1 MYRSKKSGGLAASSA
16 TAPENS
22 VGAVQEEIM
31 PNNSRD
37 FKIATGVMAFK
48 ARLMAPFM
56 LYDRSIRQVVP
67 NPAHDRVYRSEVTR
81 VQGVVLRELRNAL
94 ERETSTTPKEMLY
107 GIQKSIM
114 LAYAS
119 CAVSSDVEA
128 LVPVT
133 SDEEAM
139 DVMPRLESFF
149 GERIASS
156 KAVASLAA
164 VLSTGIVRDSYKEAC
179 NRLEA
184 RLAVEE
190 QPQAK
195 KKRTTEGQF
204 ALEATKKNTQDLFQ
218 IRASLLTAF
227 ETISTPFN
235 ENGTTPLPNSATAD
249 ATTAVLTVESYY
261 SLLRW
266 VLMMQPERLEL
277 NVAHST
283 MALYQEPQ
291 AAKKLFAKV
300 TCYDPTTGKVVIERT
315 TADSKWGMVLNAS
328 GALVGLENAL
338 RNATPAGGALYH
350 ALHQRKAG
358 LSIFDINNVHIGGAE
373 GEELEEGEH
382 EVLVDAK
389 TKAARVEKIKKV
401 LQGSDCVISLRVE
414 KVTTM
419 GEPKEVAFDAI
430 QQGGEEA
437 SGQQAVLILKRP
449 SIEVQWKLKMRVHTE
464 GVIVLEDCS
473 DSLPVSEAARNF
485 LSSHRGHL
493 LLVQVNGCDATH
505 GALLMDLFRSS
516 LYLVLRLQVVDNVE
530 QLVADAIS
538 KKQGEA
544 IETVQGATVFH
555 EERETNE
562 DEEAEV
568 AQHRALLE
576 QHNIHPDEPLPEV
589 NEFED
594 ASLPKKKG
602 RPKKLNEAEDAV
614 AEMTLMEEQEEM
626 SAAVT
631 EAEEAPLPKKKG
643 RPKKLNEAEDAVA
656 EMTLMEEQEEMS
668 AAVTEAEEAPLPKK
682 KGRPKKLNE
691 AEDAVAEMTLMEE
704 QEEMSAAVTEA
715 EEAPL
720 PKKKG
725 RPKKLNEAEDAVAE
739 MTLMEEQEEMSAAVT
754 EAEEAP
760 LPKKKGRPKK
770 LNEAEDAVAEMT
782 LMEEQEEMSAA
793 VTEAEEAPLPKKKGR
808 PKKLNEAEDAVAEMT
823 LMEEQ
828 EMSAAVTEAEEAPLP
843 KKKGRPKKLNEAE
856 DAVAEMTLMEEQEEM
871 SAAVT
876 EAEEAPLPKKKEKGQ
891 GEGKLGG
898 SVSRKRK
905 KLSKRILKE
914 MKKRAREEKK
924 KKLREMKKRRLI
936 KEKDAMKAATVNKSS
951 PLEEVA
957 KEQGVL
963 DTPVVNIKSH
973 SELAAEEGK
982 KKKSTKPVSSPPTKP
997 SPPSAAVEEV
1007 RTVTS
1012 YAPTVSAVE
1021 LKNAP
1026 PLTFENAVTLDRFDG
1041 SYMEL
1046 RRPDLKTPWN
1056 MKVSFGGDKLVLTS
1070 LPPISAALKTHP
1082 FLKSLRPDTNG
1093 QINWLV
1099 DNVNGTDLTTANK
1112 SLRAKALDL
1121 MKKTNKISLLLRPLS
1136 K

>member
-16 TAPENS
+16 TAPEHS
-22 VGAVQEEIM
+22 VVAVQEEII
-31 PNNSRD
+31 PNNSSD

-81 VQGVVLRELRNAL
+81 VQGVVLRELRHAL

-139 DVMPRLESFF
+139 DVMPRLENFF

-218 IRASLLTAF
+218 LRVSLLTAF

-277 NVAHST
+277 KVAHST

-291 AAKKLFAKV
+291 TAMKLFAKV

-315 TADSKWGMVLNAS
+315 TADSKWGMMLNAS

-350 ALHQRKAG
+350 VLQQRKAG
-358 LSIFDINNVHIGGAE
+358 LSIFGINNVHIGGAE

-382 EVLVDAK
+382 KEMVDAQ
-389 TKAARVEKIKKV
+389 TKAARVEKIKKA
-401 LQGSDCVISLRVE
+401 LQGSDCVISLHVE

-419 GEPKEVAFDAI
+419 GEPQEVAFDAI

-449 SIEVQWKLKMRVHTE
+449 SIEVQWSLKMRVHTE
-464 GVIVLEDCS
+464 GVIVLEGCS
-473 DSLPVSEAARNF
+473 DSLPVSEAARKF
-485 LSSHRGHL
+485 LFSHRGHL

-505 GALLMDLFRSS
+505 GALLMDLIRSS

-544 IETVQGATVFH
+544 METVQSATVFQ

-614 AEMTLMEEQEEM
+614 AEMTLMEMQEEM
-626 SAAVT
+626 PAAVT
-631 EAEEAPLPKKKG
+631 EAEEAPL
-643 RPKKLNEAEDAVA
+643 
-656 EMTLMEEQEEMS
+656 T
-668 AAVTEAEEAPLPKK
+668 
-682 KGRPKKLNE
+682 
-691 AEDAVAEMTLMEE
+691 
-704 QEEMSAAVTEA
+704 
-715 EEAPL
+715 
-720 PKKKG
+720 
-725 RPKKLNEAEDAVAE
+725 
-739 MTLMEEQEEMSAAVT
+739 
-754 EAEEAP
+754 
-760 LPKKKGRPKK
+760 
-770 LNEAEDAVAEMT
+770 
-782 LMEEQEEMSAA
+782 
-793 VTEAEEAPLPKKKGR
+793 
-808 PKKLNEAEDAVAEMT
+808 
-823 LMEEQ
+823 
-828 EMSAAVTEAEEAPLP
+828 
-843 KKKGRPKKLNEAE
+843 
-856 DAVAEMTLMEEQEEM
+856 
-871 SAAVT
+871 
-876 EAEEAPLPKKKEKGQ
+876 KKKEKGQ

-924 KKLREMKKRRLI
+924 KKLREMKNRRLI
-936 KEKDAMKAATVNKSS
+936 KAKEAMKAETVNKSS

-973 SELAAEEGK
+973 SELVAEEGK
-982 KKKSTKPVSSPPTKP
+982 KKKSTKPVSSPPKKP

-1041 SYMEL
+1041 SYMEI

-1056 MKVSFGGDKLVLTS
+1056 IKVSFGGDKLVLTS

-1112 SLRAKALDL
+1112 SLQAKALDL

>member
-16 TAPENS
+16 TAPEHS
-22 VGAVQEEIM
+22 VGAVQEEII
-31 PNNSRD
+31 PNNSSD

-81 VQGVVLRELRNAL
+81 VQGVVLRELRHAL

-218 IRASLLTAF
+218 LRVSLLTAF

-277 NVAHST
+277 KVAHST

-291 AAKKLFAKV
+291 TAMKLFAKV

-315 TADSKWGMVLNAS
+315 TADSKWGMMLNAS

-350 ALHQRKAG
+350 VLQQRKAG
-358 LSIFDINNVHIGGAE
+358 LSIFGINNVHIGGAE

-382 EVLVDAK
+382 EEMVDAQ
-389 TKAARVEKIKKV
+389 TKAARVEKIKKA
-401 LQGSDCVISLRVE
+401 LQGSDCVISLHVE

-419 GEPKEVAFDAI
+419 GEPQEVAFDAI

-449 SIEVQWKLKMRVHTE
+449 SIEVQWSLKMRVHTE
-464 GVIVLEDCS
+464 GVIVLEGCS
-473 DSLPVSEAARNF
+473 DSLPVSEAARKF
-485 LSSHRGHL
+485 LFSHRGHL

-505 GALLMDLFRSS
+505 GALLMDLIRSS

-544 IETVQGATVFH
+544 METVQSATVFH

-614 AEMTLMEEQEEM
+614 AEMTLMEMQEEM
-626 SAAVT
+626 PAAVT

-656 EMTLMEEQEEMS
+656 EMTLMEMQEEMP
-668 AAVTEAEEAPLPKK
+668 AAVTEAEEAPL
-682 KGRPKKLNE
+682 
-691 AEDAVAEMTLMEE
+691 A
-704 QEEMSAAVTEA
+704 
-715 EEAPL
+715 
-720 PKKKG
+720 
-725 RPKKLNEAEDAVAE
+725 
-739 MTLMEEQEEMSAAVT
+739 
-754 EAEEAP
+754 
-760 LPKKKGRPKK
+760 
-770 LNEAEDAVAEMT
+770 
-782 LMEEQEEMSAA
+782 
-793 VTEAEEAPLPKKKGR
+793 
-808 PKKLNEAEDAVAEMT
+808 
-823 LMEEQ
+823 
-828 EMSAAVTEAEEAPLP
+828 
-843 KKKGRPKKLNEAE
+843 
-856 DAVAEMTLMEEQEEM
+856 
-871 SAAVT
+871 
-876 EAEEAPLPKKKEKGQ
+876 KKKEKGQ

-924 KKLREMKKRRLI
+924 KKLREMKNRRLI
-936 KEKDAMKAATVNKSS
+936 KAKEAMKAETVNKSS

-973 SELAAEEGK
+973 SELVAEEGK
-982 KKKSTKPVSSPPTKP
+982 KKKSTKPVSSPPKKP

-1041 SYMEL
+1041 SYMEI

-1056 MKVSFGGDKLVLTS
+1056 IKVSFGGDKLVLTS

-1112 SLRAKALDL
+1112 SLQAKALDL

>member
-704 QEEMSAAVTEA
+704 QEEMSAAVT
-715 EEAPL
+715 
-720 PKKKG
+720 
-725 RPKKLNEAEDAVAE
+725 
-739 MTLMEEQEEMSAAVT
+739 
-754 EAEEAP
+754 
-760 LPKKKGRPKK
+760 
-770 LNEAEDAVAEMT
+770 
-782 LMEEQEEMSAA
+782 
-793 VTEAEEAPLPKKKGR
+793 
-808 PKKLNEAEDAVAEMT
+808 
-823 LMEEQ
+823 
-828 EMSAAVTEAEEAPLP
+828 
-843 KKKGRPKKLNEAE
+843 
-856 DAVAEMTLMEEQEEM
+856 
-871 SAAVT
+871 
-876 EAEEAPLPKKKEKGQ
+876 
-891 GEGKLGG
+891 
-898 SVSRKRK
+898 
-905 KLSKRILKE
+905 
-914 MKKRAREEKK
+914 
-924 KKLREMKKRRLI
+924 
-936 KEKDAMKAATVNKSS
+936 
-951 PLEEVA
+951 
-957 KEQGVL
+957 
-963 DTPVVNIKSH
+963 
-973 SELAAEEGK
+973 
-982 KKKSTKPVSSPPTKP
+982 
-997 SPPSAAVEEV
+997 
-1007 RTVTS
+1007 
-1012 YAPTVSAVE
+1012 
-1021 LKNAP
+1021 
-1026 PLTFENAVTLDRFDG
+1026 
-1041 SYMEL
+1041 
-1046 RRPDLKTPWN
+1046 
-1056 MKVSFGGDKLVLTS
+1056 
-1070 LPPISAALKTHP
+1070 
-1082 FLKSLRPDTNG
+1082 
-1093 QINWLV
+1093 
-1099 DNVNGTDLTTANK
+1099 
-1112 SLRAKALDL
+1112 
-1121 MKKTNKISLLLRPLS
+1121 
-1136 K
+1136 